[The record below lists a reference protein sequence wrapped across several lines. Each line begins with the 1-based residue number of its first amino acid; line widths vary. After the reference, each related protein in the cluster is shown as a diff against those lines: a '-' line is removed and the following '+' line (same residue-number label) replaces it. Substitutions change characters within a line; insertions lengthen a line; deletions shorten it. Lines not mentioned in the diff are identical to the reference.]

1 MPTATEGRANRKR
14 TQRKAEPRGK
24 IIAPIYR
31 GSTRAEEANDV
42 VSRHQGVRLLLVA
55 GAEPQEEAALQAI
68 PVLETLP
75 LTPRHVHQHV
85 PRGVRWATYFERGV
99 LWMREVPRV

>member
-1 MPTATEGRANRKR
+1 MSRMSGARSTLILACMTMFVLPTVLAT
-14 TQRKAEPRGK
+14 
-24 IIAPIYR
+24 
-31 GSTRAEEANDV
+31 
-42 VSRHQGVRLLLVA
+42 VSVENT